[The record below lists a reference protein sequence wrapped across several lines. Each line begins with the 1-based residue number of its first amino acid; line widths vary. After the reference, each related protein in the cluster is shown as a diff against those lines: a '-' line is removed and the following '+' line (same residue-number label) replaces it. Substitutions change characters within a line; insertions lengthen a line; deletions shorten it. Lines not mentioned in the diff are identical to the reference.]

1 MKSCFYGK
9 ERELHSMV
17 REPQSVQFHKT
28 RYIYFPQIVNAG
40 VQKRITQ
47 QLTQA
52 LETGQIQVFLQ
63 PRIDLKSGKV
73 CAAEALAR
81 WQWPDG
87 RWSLPQHFLPALK
100 QTGLM
105 PLLDFYMLEQ
115 VASLQRC
122 WMQQAAVFPI
132 SVNFAAETLLAD
144 GAVQRIERCLSH
156 HGLKKGQIELELTEH
171 CLMEQQQP
179 LIPVL
184 TELRKNGLDIAMDD
198 FGIGSSSL
206 SMLLQLPVD
215 IVKLDKSFL
224 ERDITERKNYQ
235 YISQVIKLVQSA
247 EMELVCEGVESAAQ
261 ATILANLSV
270 EQGQGWFW
278 ERPLHWRTFLQ
289 QYLQKE
295 MEENNAREELRKNC
309 YKLG

>member
-100 QTGLM
+100 
-105 PLLDFYMLEQ
+105 
-115 VASLQRC
+115 SWSR
-122 WMQQAAVFPI
+122 
-132 SVNFAAETLLAD
+132 
-144 GAVQRIERCLSH
+144 R
-156 HGLKKGQIELELTEH
+156 
-171 CLMEQQQP
+171 
-179 LIPVL
+179 
-184 TELRKNGLDIAMDD
+184 
-198 FGIGSSSL
+198 
-206 SMLLQLPVD
+206 
-215 IVKLDKSFL
+215 
-224 ERDITERKNYQ
+224 
-235 YISQVIKLVQSA
+235 
-247 EMELVCEGVESAAQ
+247 
-261 ATILANLSV
+261 AT
-270 EQGQGWFW
+270 
-278 ERPLHWRTFLQ
+278 
-289 QYLQKE
+289 
-295 MEENNAREELRKNC
+295 
-309 YKLG
+309 